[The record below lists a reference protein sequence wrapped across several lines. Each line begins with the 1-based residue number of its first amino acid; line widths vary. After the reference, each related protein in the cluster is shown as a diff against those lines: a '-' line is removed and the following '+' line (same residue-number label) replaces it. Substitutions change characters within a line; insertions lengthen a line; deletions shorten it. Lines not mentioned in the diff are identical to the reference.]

1 MDKITRENRPYL
13 IEVSVAREGIGA
25 DSGIRTGSSDPPR
38 HGLPGGATE
47 KSRRPLLHYFTTL
60 SLTPWAAS
68 LRLAP

>member
-13 IEVSVAREGIGA
+13 IEVSLAREGIGA
-25 DSGIRTGSSDPPR
+25 DSGSSDPPR

-47 KSRRPLLHYFTTL
+47 KSRRPLLPYFTTL
-60 SLTPWAAS
+60 SLIPSAAS